1 MADLSVVDVEHSVC
15 TRGDCVSNRHSGI
28 ITSPN
33 YPNNYPNSFDES
45 HTIEV
50 EEGEQINL
58 EVTDFVLYM
67 ADMSFNNS
75 F

>member
-1 MADLSVVDVEHSVC
+1 M
-15 TRGDCVSNRHSGI
+15 SNRQSGI